1 MAFVGEII
9 KLSTTF
15 CKLYMAL
22 ELGNNNLIDEKNT
35 SIGLSCFHNHTKPF
49 YKMSAYV
56 HISND
61 VAWHF

>member
-1 MAFVGEII
+1 
-9 KLSTTF
+9 
-15 CKLYMAL
+15 MAL

-61 VAWHF
+61 IAWLAIEMVLLPVKFLLAKWT